1 MLQAAGLR
9 VDGLFLNADADGRP
23 LPFDST
29 PLRTACW
36 QHEIQANIWPNPRS
50 GPGQRSTYVYFDEVL
65 YQRRAV
71 IERSNAWLD
80 GFKALLVRFETKA
93 SNWLTLYVLAFC
105 TLFMGRLA
113 SQLKL

>member
-1 MLQAAGLR
+1 MRILAILQEPDSGRLFAIELLFASLCQMLQAAGLR

-36 QHEIQANIWPNPRS
+36 QHEIQANIWPNPH
-50 GPGQRSTYVYFDEVL
+50 
-65 YQRRAV
+65 
-71 IERSNAWLD
+71 
-80 GFKALLVRFETKA
+80 
-93 SNWLTLYVLAFC
+93 VLAFC